1 MKEIKKLRK
10 LAELN
15 VYKFRNAEIEVEF
28 FPRLSVNL
36 QETPATVTQNVVD
49 SSVYVKAEDDL
60 PDYVKEIMNGE
71 QFND

>member
-28 FPRLSVNL
+28 FPRLSFNK
-36 QETPATVTQNVVD
+36 QEAQTEQPAVTENSVFISTPN
-49 SSVYVKAEDDL
+49 DL
-60 PDYVKEIMNGE
+60 PDYVKEIMGGE
-71 QFND
+71 QLND